1 MLNKLLRV
9 CRICVLLAQKWEGF
23 SNIILGL
30 ATIATKIGHK
40 GGISSDRPPTLP
52 PIFGKNYV
60 DTFWSPGAKPLA
72 GAERQKERS
81 SKERTT
87 KLVGTGRGS

>member
-1 MLNKLLRV
+1 MRFLQTLLYSLICDAHNWMLNKQLRV

-30 ATIATKIGHK
+30 AAIATKIGHK

-60 DTFWSPGAKPLA
+60 DTF
-72 GAERQKERS
+72 
-81 SKERTT
+81 
-87 KLVGTGRGS
+87 